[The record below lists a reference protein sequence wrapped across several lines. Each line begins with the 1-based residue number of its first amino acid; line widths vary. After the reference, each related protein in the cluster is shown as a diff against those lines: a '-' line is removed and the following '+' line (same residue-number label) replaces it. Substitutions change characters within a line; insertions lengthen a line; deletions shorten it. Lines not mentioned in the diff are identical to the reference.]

1 MSLPQLR
8 SELRY
13 VLYLAPDAPGGRE
26 GRAFATAAYLQEAEE
41 KHLFHRLSFQD
52 YGRDAP
58 ADGFRERIPQ
68 TVWSMAFVTPN
79 ASTVRGLMDLTPGA
93 MLDIDPGLEFSWRRD
108 RVKPLPPG
116 FCVKPS
122 ESVVLSVPT
131 ITA

>member
-1 MSLPQLR
+1 MSLPELR

-13 VLYLAPDAPGGRE
+13 VLYLAPDAPGE
-26 GRAFATAAYLQEAEE
+26 KIGRAFATAAFLQFRDG
-41 KHLFHRLSFQD
+41 KHWFNQICFHQ
-52 YGRDAP
+52 YARDAP
-58 ADGFRERIPQ
+58 ADGFREGIPQ
-68 TVWSMAFVTPN
+68 TDWSLAFVSPN
-79 ASTVRGLMDLTPGA
+79 ASTVRGLMDLASDAALG
-93 MLDIDPGLEFSWRRD
+93 IDPGLEFSWRRD

>member
-1 MSLPQLR
+1 MPLP
-8 SELRY
+8 ELRAELGY
-13 VLYLAPDAPGGRE
+13 VLYLAPDAPGE
-26 GRAFATAAYLQEAEE
+26 KIGRAFATAAYLQHVDG
-41 KHLFHRLSFQD
+41 KHWFHRLCFQD

-68 TVWSMAFVTPN
+68 SVWPMAFVTPN
-79 ASTVRGLMDLTPGA
+79 ASTVRGLMDLGSDA
-93 MLDIDPGLEFSWRRD
+93 ALGIDPGLEFSWRRD

>member
-1 MSLPQLR
+1 MSLPELR

-13 VLYLAPDAPGGRE
+13 VLYLAPDAPGE
-26 GRAFATAAYLQEAEE
+26 KIGRAFATAAFLQFRDG
-41 KHLFHRLSFQD
+41 KHWFHRICFHQ
-52 YGRDAP
+52 YARDAP

-68 TVWSMAFVTPN
+68 TVWSLAFVSPN
-79 ASTVRGLMDLTPGA
+79 ASTVRGLMDLASDAALG
-93 MLDIDPGLEFSWRRD
+93 IDPGLEFSWRRD

-116 FCVKPS
+116 FRVTS

>member
-1 MSLPQLR
+1 MSLPELR

-13 VLYLAPDAPGGRE
+13 VLYLAPDAPGE
-26 GRAFATAAYLQEAEE
+26 KIGRAFATAAFLQFRDG
-41 KHLFHRLSFQD
+41 KHWFHQICFHQ
-52 YGRDAP
+52 YARDAP

-68 TVWSMAFVTPN
+68 TVWSLAFVSPN
-79 ASTVRGLMDLTPGA
+79 ASTVRGLMDLASDAALG
-93 MLDIDPGLEFSWRRD
+93 IDPGLEFSWRRD

-116 FCVKPS
+116 FRVTS

>member
-1 MSLPQLR
+1 MVILSLT
-8 SELRY
+8 SETRY
-13 VLYLAPDAPGGRE
+13 ILCLEPDATQVSRP
-26 GRAFATAAYLQEAEE
+26 FATAAYHIADGK
-41 KHLFHRLSFQD
+41 KHLFHRLCFQN

-79 ASTVRGLMDLTPGA
+79 ASTVRGLMDLAPDAG
-93 MLDIDPGLEFSWRRD
+93 LGIDPGLEFSWRRD